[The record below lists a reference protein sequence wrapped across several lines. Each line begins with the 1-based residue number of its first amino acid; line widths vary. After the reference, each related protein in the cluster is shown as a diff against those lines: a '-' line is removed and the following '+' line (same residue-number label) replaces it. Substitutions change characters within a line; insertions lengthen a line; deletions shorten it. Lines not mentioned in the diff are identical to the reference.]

1 MELQFNIRVSDSIQ
15 ESTDYTEQ
23 LITMNQFIKY
33 AKEGRSFSQFENPNG
48 RYNLIVFDFKIEY
61 QTPRTLQDIMSW
73 FYLQPT
79 MVLYTDHART
89 RAFLLYYIEEG
100 FTQEEFLKIYTL
112 LLYVVYSH
120 EDLGLLLL
128 QNDLS
133 YLSNLIQYIDNSLP
147 IVKSEINYGNTIS
160 IEKLNQLYKLNPGC
174 NTYEELYDR
183 IVLPYFKRKFDSI
196 FNNSAIKPSPINN
209 TDNDFYNEFKTYY
222 FQSTEKDRSIRKLA
236 KKFNLT
242 RYRSEQLIKMSL
254 TYNE

>member
-1 MELQFNIRVSDSIQ
+1 MELQFNIGLSDSNQ
-15 ESTDYTEQ
+15 ESNSDYTDQ
-23 LITMNQFIKY
+23 LITMNQFINY
-33 AKEGRSFSQFENPNG
+33 AKEGRSFRQLENPNG

-61 QTPRTLQDIMSW
+61 QTSRTLQQIMSW

-79 MVLYTDHART
+79 MILYMDHART

-100 FTQEEFLKIYTL
+100 FTNEEFLKIYTL

-128 QNDLS
+128 QNDLT
-133 YLSNLIQYIDNSLP
+133 YLLNPVQYIDNSIP
-147 IVKSEINYGNTIS
+147 IVKSEVNHLNTIS
-160 IEKLNQLYKLNPGC
+160 IEKINQLYKLNPGL

-209 TDNDFYNEFKTYY
+209 TDNDLFSSFKTYY
-222 FQSTEKDRSIRKLA
+222 FQCTEKDRSIRKLA
-236 KKFNLT
+236 KHFNLT
-242 RYRSEQLIKMSL
+242 RYRSEQLIKRCI
-254 TYNE
+254 T